1 MSRQGQRGRGRGLPG
16 RGAGAGSVL
25 PLLGWEFHVALLDGA
40 RSGDG
45 PAEIPATM
53 SSVTLPATVLRP
65 KSAEGRL
72 AQHHFWRIV
81 FTAGE

>member
-1 MSRQGQRGRGRGLPG
+1 
-16 RGAGAGSVL
+16 
-25 PLLGWEFHVALLDGA
+25 
-40 RSGDG
+40 
-45 PAEIPATM
+45 M
-53 SSVTLPATVLRP
+53 SSVTLPATVLRR